1 MRLAVFFPGIGYHCD
16 KPLLYYSRKL
26 AAGYGFEIAEVS
38 YEGFRRDIRGSE
50 EKMREAFENAF
61 IQAEQVLEHVTFNRH
76 ETVLFV
82 SKSIG
87 TAVAGAY
94 DARYGICAH
103 HIFYT
108 PVEASLP
115 VMQNGIVFHGTADPW
130 AGAEIIQQGCRKKEI
145 PCYSYE
151 AANHSL
157 ETGKVQNDLKNMQ
170 DIMEKTEIYIRELTE

>member
-1 MRLAVFFPGIGYHCD
+1 MRLAVLFPGIGYHCD

-26 AAGYGFEIAEVS
+26 AANYGFEIAEVP
-38 YEGFRRDIRGSE
+38 YGGFQRDIKGSE
-50 EKMREAFENAF
+50 ERMHEAFESALM
-61 IQAEQVLEHVTFNRH
+61 QAEQMLEHVTFSRY

-87 TAVAGAY
+87 TAVAGTY
-94 DARYGICAH
+94 DAKYGICAH

-115 VMQNGIVFHGTADPW
+115 VMHNGIVFHGTADPW
-130 AGAEIIQQGCRKKEI
+130 AGAEIIQRGCREKEL

-157 ETGKVQNDLKNMQ
+157 ETGNVQNDLKNMQ
-170 DIMEKTEIYIRELTE
+170 DIMEKTEKYIRELAE